1 MKITFAGA
9 AREVT
14 GSCHILEVG
23 GRTILLDCGMFQGR
37 RSETRA
43 KNTVLPVDI
52 NKIDA
57 VVLSHAHIDHSGRLP
72 LLVRHGYRKPI
83 YCTAAT
89 RDLSAVML
97 ADSAHIQEKDAEFL
111 NRRQKT
117 KAEVIEPLYGMRD
130 ATIAAERMVGM
141 PYDTSFDVVPG
152 IRATFYD
159 AGHILGSAS
168 IALDCVEG
176 TTKKRIVFSGDI
188 GRAGLP
194 IIRDPKPP
202 GGGAD
207 VVLLE
212 STYGNRDHPSV
223 AGARDQLAKIITET
237 AARGGKILIP
247 AFSVGRTQEIVY
259 DLHVL
264 ARFGKIPE
272 IPIYV
277 DSPLAIDATTVFAM
291 HPEVFDQSEDLVE
304 KVQDLF
310 HFMQVRYTRE
320 ASESKALN
328 TQHGP
333 MVIIAASGMC
343 EAGRI
348 LHHLAHN
355 ASDTRTTILIVGF
368 QAEHTLGRR
377 IVDRAPV
384 IRVFDDEI
392 PLRARVEVLNGYSAH
407 GDRTELQHWLDSV
420 RASDPSRP
428 TPPVYLVHGE
438 AAAQDAFAEQL
449 RGAGYPS
456 VRAPERNEA
465 ITL

>member
-1 MKITFAGA
+1 
-9 AREVT
+9 
-14 GSCHILEVG
+14 
-23 GRTILLDCGMFQGR
+23 
-37 RSETRA
+37 
-43 KNTVLPVDI
+43 
-52 NKIDA
+52 
-57 VVLSHAHIDHSGRLP
+57 
-72 LLVRHGYRKPI
+72 
-83 YCTAAT
+83 
-89 RDLSAVML
+89 
-97 ADSAHIQEKDAEFL
+97 
-111 NRRQKT
+111 
-117 KAEVIEPLYGMRD
+117 
-130 ATIAAERMVGM
+130 
-141 PYDTSFDVVPG
+141 
-152 IRATFYD
+152 
-159 AGHILGSAS
+159 
-168 IALDCVEG
+168 
-176 TTKKRIVFSGDI
+176 
-188 GRAGLP
+188 
-194 IIRDPKPP
+194 
-202 GGGAD
+202 

-223 AGARDQLAKIITET
+223 AGARDQLAKIIAET

-264 ARFGKIPE
+264 AREGRIPE

-291 HPEVFDQSEDLVE
+291 HPEVFDQTEDLVE

-355 ASDTRTTILIVGF
+355 ASDPRTTILIVGF

-384 IRVFDDEI
+384 IRVFDEEI

-407 GDRTELQHWLDSV
+407 GDRTELQRWLDSV
-420 RASDPSRP
+420 RAGDTRNS
-428 TPPVYLVHGE
+428 TPPIYLVHGE

-449 RGAGYPS
+449 RGAGYPT

>member
-14 GSCHILEVG
+14 GSCHIVEVG

-43 KNTVLPVDI
+43 KNAVLPVDVGR
-52 NKIDA
+52 IDA

-89 RDLSAVML
+89 RDLSAIML
-97 ADSAHIQEKDAEFL
+97 ADSAYIQEKDAEFL
-111 NRRQKT
+111 ARRQKT
-117 KAEVIEPLYGMRD
+117 KGEVIQPLYGMRD

-168 IALDCVEG
+168 VALDCVEG
-176 TTKKRIVFSGDI
+176 TTMKRIVFSGDI

-202 GGGAD
+202 TGGAD

-223 AGARDQLAKIITET
+223 EGARGQLAKIVTET
-237 AARGGKILIP
+237 ASRGGKILIP

-264 ARFGKIPE
+264 AREGRIPE

-291 HPEVFDQSEDLVE
+291 HPEVFDHTEDLVE

-355 ASDTRTTILIVGF
+355 ASDPRTTILIVGF

-392 PLRARVEVLNGYSAH
+392 PLRARVEILNGYSAH
-407 GDRTELQHWLDSV
+407 GDRTELQRWLDSV
-420 RASDPSRP
+420 RANDPRHS
-428 TPPVYLVHGE
+428 TPPIYLVHGE
-438 AAAQDAFAEQL
+438 VAAQDAFAEQL
-449 RGAGYPS
+449 RGAGYPT